1 MIDESLRSDII
12 TASLLPAAKK
22 IDMDQVFAALKK
34 IFFFDSQKQFYSQ
47 HFPDV
52 SQEEGMQFR
61 PMRKSDLKAVVTIEE
76 QSYPFPWSL
85 GIFKNCLKVGYSCW
99 VGEAEGEVVAY
110 GILSIG
116 VGEAHVMNV
125 CVSPRCQGQGYGREM
140 MLHLMEVARNHRADM
155 MLLEVRPS
163 NKVAVHLYRKLGF
176 NEIGT
181 RKGYYPAG
189 ANKREDALVLAR
201 ML

>member
-1 MIDESLRSDII
+1 
-12 TASLLPAAKK
+12 
-22 IDMDQVFAALKK
+22 MDQVFAALKK
-34 IFFFDSQKQFYSQ
+34 ILFSDSQKQFYSH

-61 PMRKSDLKAVVTIEE
+61 PMKKSDLKAVATIEE

-99 VGEAEGEVVAY
+99 VGEAEDEIVAY

-116 VGEAHVMNV
+116 AGEAHVMNV
-125 CVSPRCQGQGYGREM
+125 CVAPQYQGQGYGREM
-140 MLHLMEVARNHRADM
+140 MYHLMEVARHHRADM

-163 NKVAVHLYRKLGF
+163 NKAAVHLYRKLGF
-176 NEIGT
+176 NEIGM
-181 RKGYYPAG
+181 RKDYYPAG
-189 ANKREDALVLAR
+189 GNKREDALVLAR
-201 ML
+201 MLP